1 MKMEKR
7 DIRLAVVGSRT
18 FTDRKLCWKM
28 LDDLQTKYNIIEI
41 ISGGARGADSYGE
54 AYADYHHIKK
64 TIFPAEW
71 DKYGKKA
78 GYLRNID
85 IIKNCDVCIAFWDGE
100 SRGTSHDLDLC
111 VKYNKIC
118 YVYNFITKEY
128 YEY

>member
-1 MKMEKR
+1 MEKR

-18 FTDRKLCWKM
+18 FTDRKLCWKI
-28 LDDLQTKYNIIEI
+28 LDDLRTKYNITEI
-41 ISGGARGADSYGE
+41 VSGGARGADSYGE
-54 AYADYHHIKK
+54 AYSDYYHIKK

-78 GYLRNID
+78 GYLRNVD

-100 SRGTSHDLDLC
+100 SRGTLHDLELC
-111 VKYNKIC
+111 IKYNKIC